1 MLIRSTLVEAT
12 YRGLNMMTV
21 PFEMHGK
28 IATLEVDIEGY
39 KVTVTV
45 HPKPGTTITTEDA
58 AVILANA
65 AGHFPSCV
73 RFPEP
78 LNRR

>member
-1 MLIRSTLVEAT
+1 
-12 YRGLNMMTV
+12 MTF

-28 IATLEVDIEGY
+28 LAKLEVDVDGY
-39 KVTVTV
+39 KVTVIV
-45 HPKPGTTITTEDA
+45 HPKPGSTITTEDA
-58 AVILANA
+58 DVIITNA
-65 AGHFPSCV
+65 MGHFPQRT

>member
-1 MLIRSTLVEAT
+1 
-12 YRGLNMMTV
+12 MTV
-21 PFEMHGK
+21 PFRMHGK
-28 IATLEVDIEGY
+28 LATLEVDVDGY

-45 HPKPGTTITTEDA
+45 HPKPGKTITTEDA
-58 AVILANA
+58 DVILTSAMA
-65 AGHFPSCV
+65 HFPQRA

>member
-1 MLIRSTLVEAT
+1 
-12 YRGLNMMTV
+12 MTI
-21 PFEMHGK
+21 PFQMDGK
-28 IATLEVDIEGY
+28 IATLQVDVDGY

-58 AVILANA
+58 DVILTSAVA
-65 AGHFPSCV
+65 HFPQRV
-73 RFPEP
+73 RFPER

>member
-1 MLIRSTLVEAT
+1 
-12 YRGLNMMTV
+12 MTV
-21 PFEMHGK
+21 QFKMHGK
-28 IATLEVDIEGY
+28 QAKLEVDVDGY

-58 AVILANA
+58 DVIIRHAM
-65 AGHFPSCV
+65 GSFPQRT

-78 LNRR
+78 LNLR